1 MRDDDC
7 CVQTAEQ
14 QSVLSD
20 PSIPPIEE
28 MESNLPANSTLTH
41 FGVLETLGLLFYV
54 ASPSGTSYQSIE
66 ECPDFVNQVKRR
78 VSQNLLIL
86 CLGDPLYRHLDR
98 P

>member
-1 MRDDDC
+1 
-7 CVQTAEQ
+7 
-14 QSVLSD
+14 
-20 PSIPPIEE
+20 
-28 MESNLPANSTLTH
+28 MESNLRANSTLTH
-41 FGVLETLGLLFYV
+41 FNVLETLGLLFYV